1 MKIGDLMPEFR
12 LKDEQGDWFD
22 FENLMGTPSVIYFYP
37 MDFTPGCISEACSFR
52 DSFDIFNEYGAQ
64 VVGISKDSPA
74 RHKKFKNKYELP
86 FTLLSDL
93 SGKVAKSFGVKTN
106 FFGLMMGRQTFVFD
120 QNQKLISHFVSQLQA
135 KRHVAEAISAIQR
148 SKQG

>member
-1 MKIGDLMPEFR
+1 MKIGDSMPEFR

-22 FENLMGTPSVIYFYP
+22 FENLQGTPSVIYFYP

-52 DSFDIFNEYGAQ
+52 DSFDIFNENGAQ

-106 FFGLMMGRQTFVFD
+106 FFGLMLGRETFVFD
-120 QNQKLISHFVSQLQA
+120 QNQTLISHFVSQLQT
-135 KRHVAEAISAIQR
+135 KKHVVEAISAIQR
-148 SKQG
+148 SKRG

>member
-1 MKIGDLMPEFR
+1 M
-12 LKDEQGDWFD
+12 
-22 FENLMGTPSVIYFYP
+22 
-37 MDFTPGCISEACSFR
+37 
-52 DSFDIFNEYGAQ
+52 
-64 VVGISKDSPA
+64 VGISKDSPA

-106 FFGLMMGRQTFVFD
+106 FFGLMLGRETFVFD
-120 QNQKLISHFVSQLQA
+120 QNQKLISHFVSQIQA
-135 KRHVAEAISAIQR
+135 KKHVAEAISAIQR